1 MGSVGSTSSSKAD
14 SLQLQE
20 AIFYAKTRGAGS
32 VEYTDSKGN
41 VIKQKVRDT
50 GGTYRTSFNPK
61 VETYAKMSEKELN
74 AELKKQQA
82 ISDENYMKFSRSA
95 ASKSASQVQAFTN
108 ADIELKA
115 IKQALRRLKKR

>member
-14 SLQLQE
+14 SLQFQE

-41 VIKQKVRDT
+41 VIKQKAKDS
-50 GGTYRTSFNPK
+50 GGIYRTSFNPK
-61 VETYAKMSEKELN
+61 VEVYAKMGEQQLN

-82 ISDENYMKFSRSA
+82 ISDDNYMKFTRSA
-95 ASKSASQVQAFTN
+95 ASKSASQVNAFTN

>member
-1 MGSVGSTSSSKAD
+1 MGSVGSTSSGKAD

-41 VIKQKVRDT
+41 VIKQKVKDS
-50 GGTYRTSFNPK
+50 GGVYRTSFNPK
-61 VETYAKMSEKELN
+61 VEAYAKMGEQQLN

-82 ISDENYMKFSRSA
+82 ISDDNYMKFARSA